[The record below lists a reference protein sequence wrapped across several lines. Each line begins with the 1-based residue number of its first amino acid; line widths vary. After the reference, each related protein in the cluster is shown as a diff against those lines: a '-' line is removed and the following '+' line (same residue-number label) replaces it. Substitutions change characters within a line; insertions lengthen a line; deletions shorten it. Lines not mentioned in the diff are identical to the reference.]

1 MWGFIDGTIRGWSIQ
16 FIHLEDFTCT
26 LPGSDWAPVIAYRD
40 ESRVLVNVLGARI
53 IYGNQGSST
62 YDIKAFLGMFF
73 SGGTSVVG
81 LCWLGGYIANID
93 TQGKY
98 TSVLGTDSNIQVM
111 SNVNSCF

>member
-73 SGGTSVVG
+73 SGGKKCGRGYVSWEVISRTQIRRESILQYSVQTR
-81 LCWLGGYIANID
+81 IS
-93 TQGKY
+93 K
-98 TSVLGTDSNIQVM
+98 
-111 SNVNSCF
+111 